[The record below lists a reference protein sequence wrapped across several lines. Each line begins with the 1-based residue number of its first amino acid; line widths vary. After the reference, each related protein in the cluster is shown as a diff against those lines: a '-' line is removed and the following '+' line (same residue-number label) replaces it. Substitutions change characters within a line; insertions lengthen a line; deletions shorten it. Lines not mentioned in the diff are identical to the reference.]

1 MNTGLPMQ
9 QKLQRAKE
17 LLPSIIITVLSMIQ
31 ALALELYWNKMQSS
45 EFLWL
50 GGWDAV
56 VGWMQLGVMLLGIVQ
71 IWLMYV
77 STLLRFSWFPSM
89 QDTVT
94 PFVIGLLEFGMID
107 LMGPDSLGVWFLL
120 MAMIFGVSTW
130 AAHMIHRQARKDPEN
145 HYFFQNIHPA
155 GWRDFKGSYIVI
167 GILIVLAAVL
177 WLSAKAGLLAAVG
190 LLFAAAAIIRQ
201 LYISHQYWMHSMM
214 GAEED

>member
-1 MNTGLPMQ
+1 MQ

-50 GGWDAV
+50 GGWDAI
-56 VGWMQLGVMLLGIVQ
+56 VGWTQLGVMLLGIVQ

-77 STLLRFSWFPSM
+77 STILRFSWFPSM

-94 PFVIGLLEFGMID
+94 PFVIGLLEFGMVD
-107 LMGPDSLGVWFLL
+107 LMGPDTLGVWFILL
-120 MAMIFGVSTW
+120 AMIYGVSTW
-130 AAHMIHRQARKDPEN
+130 AAHMIHRQARIDPEN
-145 HYFFQNIHPA
+145 QYFFQNLLPA
-155 GWRDFKGSYIVI
+155 GWRDFKASYIVI
-167 GILIVLAAVL
+167 GILSALGAVL
-177 WLSAKAGLLAAVG
+177 WLSGESGALAAVG

-201 LYISHQYWMHSMM
+201 LYISNQYWMHSMM
-214 GAEED
+214 GEGEG